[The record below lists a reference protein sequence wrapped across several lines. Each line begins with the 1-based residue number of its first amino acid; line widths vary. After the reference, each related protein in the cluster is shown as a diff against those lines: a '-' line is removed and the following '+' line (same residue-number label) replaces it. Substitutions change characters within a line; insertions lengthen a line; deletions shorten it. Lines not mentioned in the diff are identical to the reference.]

1 MLVWFVNDGKH
12 LIQFSQEKY
21 YKVYLFLGVDVVT
34 IILMLYIH
42 IYGHIYTYNTYKHIY
57 NIYLHMNNPNYMYPT
72 CENEETYKFWAL
84 ENGMVLSFLCVE
96 IYCLLVFQKSCLN
109 NVFWLFIIILWQG
122 DIITFDEVER
132 GPSIHCSA

>member
-1 MLVWFVNDGKH
+1 
-12 LIQFSQEKY
+12 
-21 YKVYLFLGVDVVT
+21 
-34 IILMLYIH
+34 
-42 IYGHIYTYNTYKHIY
+42 
-57 NIYLHMNNPNYMYPT
+57 MNNPNYMYPT
-72 CENEETYKFWAL
+72 CENVETYKFWAL

-132 GPSIHCSA
+132 GPSIHSIA